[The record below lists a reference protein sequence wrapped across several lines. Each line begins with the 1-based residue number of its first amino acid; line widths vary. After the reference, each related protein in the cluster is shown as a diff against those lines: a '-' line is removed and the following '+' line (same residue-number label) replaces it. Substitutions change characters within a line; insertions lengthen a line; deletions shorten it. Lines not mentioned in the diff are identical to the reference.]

1 MENLKLGQFGFI
13 SSHRPFDPNKPTLVF
28 IHGSAMTGIFWKSQ
42 VNALT
47 EFANTVAIDLPG
59 HGTSQGFGKDNI
71 PAYARAVM
79 EFIDHI
85 KAPLPIPCGLSLGG
99 AIALQLLIEN
109 NNRFPAGI
117 LVNTGARLKVS
128 HDIFQIIEE
137 DYSNFVDMIC
147 KFAISEKSDAG
158 KLRPEI
164 EACTKCSPEVALG
177 DFKACDTFDVMNR
190 LSLIDVPVLVLTASD
205 DNLTPAKYGNFLGE
219 KITKA
224 RVVNIEEAGHL
235 SPMEKPDEVNK
246 FISEFLQLMK
256 V

>member
-28 IHGSAMTGIFWKSQ
+28 IHGAAMAGIFWKSQ
-42 VNALT
+42 VNVLT

-71 PAYARAVM
+71 PAYAGAVM

-117 LVNTGARLKVS
+117 LINTGARLKVS
-128 HDIFQIIEE
+128 HDIFQTIEE

-177 DFKACDTFDVMNR
+177 DFKACDTFDVMEQ
-190 LSLIDVPVLVLTASD
+190 A
-205 DNLTPAKYGNFLGE
+205 
-219 KITKA
+219 
-224 RVVNIEEAGHL
+224 
-235 SPMEKPDEVNK
+235 
-246 FISEFLQLMK
+246 
-256 V
+256 